1 MDVNALIRTAESN
14 PPAPST
20 TDLATPVEFAGYEDA
35 EDSLVTPA
43 WRIDDAGTAD
53 WALRRLGECE
63 AEAAAI
69 DAQYAAAVAH
79 LASRRDELKA
89 KAARGAGFFEFK
101 LAEYAERCRGSL
113 LKGKKKS
120 AEFLHGK
127 IAFRSKA
134 ERIEV
139 TDKAALEEWLR
150 GQPIESGVARWK
162 VEPEMSEIQRRFR
175 AEGLVPPG
183 CDVKPSEETVTID
196 AIAPERALER

>member
-20 TDLATPVEFAGYEDA
+20 TELATPVEFAGYEDA

-43 WRIDDAGTAD
+43 WRIEDAGTAD

-79 LASRRDELKA
+79 LAARRDELKA
-89 KAARGAGFFEFK
+89 KAARGAGFFKFK
-101 LAEYAERCRGSL
+101 LAEYAERCRASL

-134 ERIEV
+134 ERLEV
-139 TDKAALEEWLR
+139 VDREALIEWLSS
-150 GQPIESGVARWK
+150 QPVESGLYRVK
-162 VEPEMSEIQRRFR
+162 VEPEMRALQDLFR
-175 AEGLVPPG
+175 ASGEIPPG
-183 CDVKPSEETVTID
+183 TEAQPAEETVTID